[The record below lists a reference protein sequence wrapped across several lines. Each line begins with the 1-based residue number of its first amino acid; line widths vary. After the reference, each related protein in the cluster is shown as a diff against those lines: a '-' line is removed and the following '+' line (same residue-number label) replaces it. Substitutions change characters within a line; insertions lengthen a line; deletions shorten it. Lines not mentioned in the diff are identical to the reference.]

1 MHILYRRKW
10 LIAAGLFPALFFYV
24 VFALYPIVNSF
35 YYSFFKWDGF
45 TELHWL
51 GLGNYA
57 ELIRDSVFWNSLKN
71 NVYIVVTSILLQIP
85 AGLFFAIILNGRILK
100 GRAVYKT
107 VFFMPV
113 VLSTVV
119 VSLFWSMMYNYQV
132 GLINSFLRLVGL
144 DSWAQNWLGD
154 PNLSIFM
161 ICIMIIW
168 QFSGFY
174 MIIFLA
180 ALQNIPSEV
189 LEAADIDGASGIRK
203 VWSVTLPM
211 LSDTIFTSV
220 ALCISGSLRTF
231 DIIYVMTKGGPNHA
245 SEVMA
250 TYMFQSTFSAMRYG
264 YGSTI
269 STAIFIVSFLLIV
282 ISRLAIR
289 KLQR

>member
-45 TELHWL
+45 TQMHWL

-57 ELIRDSVFWNSLKN
+57 ELIRDSVFWNSLRN

-100 GRAVYKT
+100 GRALFKT

-119 VSLFWSMMYNYQV
+119 ISLFWSMMYNYQV
-132 GLINSFLRLVGL
+132 GLINSFFRIVGM
-144 DSWAQNWLGD
+144 DSWVQNWLGE
-154 PNLSIFM
+154 PRFSIFM

-168 QFSGFY
+168 QYSGFY

-180 ALQNIPSEV
+180 ALQNISSEV
-189 LEAADIDGASGIRK
+189 LEAADIDGASGLRK

-211 LSDTIFTSV
+211 LSDTIFTSI

-245 SEVMA
+245 TEVMA
-250 TYMFQSTFSAMRYG
+250 TYMFQSTFSAGRYG

-282 ISRLAIR
+282 ISRMAIR